1 MIKMKRIVFV
11 VAGILMFGTVVNAQY
26 DPEAR
31 KILDKMSEKYLAIP
45 SFSANIVYTL
55 ENVEDDI
62 HESFEGEIGIK
73 QEKFRLIADEQ
84 EIIINNNT
92 VWTYLAEENEV
103 NIDNYN
109 PEDQDVTPSNIYS
122 IYKKGYKYIL
132 FGEETIDGKSYNVV
146 DLSPEDKDSD
156 YFRIRLFIGKS
167 DSVLRKFVMYADS
180 GNRYIYEITN
190 FNPKANLPESYF
202 VFDVDRYEGIDVID
216 LRIDN

>member
-1 MIKMKRIVFV
+1 MKRIVFV
-11 VAGILMFGTVVNAQY
+11 IAGLMILVSIANAQY
-26 DPEAR
+26 DPDAR
-31 KILDKMSEKYLAIP
+31 KVLDKMSEKYLAIP

-62 HESFEGEIGIK
+62 HESFEGEIGIM
-73 QEKFRLIADEQ
+73 QEKFRLTADEQ

-103 NIDNYN
+103 NIDNYD
-109 PEDQDVTPSNIYS
+109 PDDQEVTPSNIYN

-132 FGEETIDGKSYNVV
+132 FGEENIDGKTYSVV

-167 DSVLRKFVMYADS
+167 DSVLRKFTMFANS
-180 GNRYIYEITN
+180 GNRYIYEIKN
-190 FNPKANLPESYF
+190 FNPEANLPESYF
-202 VFDVDRYEGIDVID
+202 IFDVDRYEGIDVID

>member
-1 MIKMKRIVFV
+1 MKRIVFV
-11 VAGILMFGTVVNAQY
+11 ITGLMILVSTAYAQY
-26 DPEAR
+26 DPDAR
-31 KILDKMSEKYLAIP
+31 KVLDKMSEKYLAIP

-62 HESFEGEIGIK
+62 HESFEGQIGIK
-73 QEKFRLIADEQ
+73 QEKFRLTADEQ

-103 NIDNYN
+103 NIDNYDSD
-109 PEDQDVTPSNIYS
+109 DQEVTPSNIYN

-132 FGEETIDGKSYNVV
+132 FGEENIDGKSYSVV

-167 DSVLRKFVMYADS
+167 NSVLRKFTLFADS
-180 GNRYIYEITN
+180 GNRYIYDIKN
-190 FNPKANLPESYF
+190 FNPEANLPESYF
-202 VFDVDRYEGIDVID
+202 IFDIDRYEGIDVID